1 VTAASGH
8 LRRLGHL
15 QWSARPAWFSAW
27 IVLLALVGVVGRIA
41 FYRSPFGVP
50 DADEAVGGLMARHEL
65 HGQFVGAFYWGQ
77 AYGGTLETWL
87 AAPLLAIFG
96 PSYVAL
102 RIVPIVLSAA
112 AALVV
117 WRIGLRTMSRPAAV
131 TAAGLAWCFPSS
143 LLWKTSHFHIFYA
156 SGMLLGLL
164 TVLQALRM
172 RARVSTWGMLL
183 LGLVAGLGLWQ
194 SFQLATIV
202 PPTLIWLAVRRRD
215 LLRYGPQVGA
225 GFLVGFA
232 PVLASN
238 LRHGWW
244 SRDIGHPG
252 DEIGYLHRLL
262 QFFTN
267 GLPIALDLR
276 TPVTLHWLAWKPFA
290 IVLYAAVLVGFVLL
304 VAASRRDGRF
314 RKLDLIATIAVAFP
328 AIYAISPLASAPDI
342 ASYVTV
348 FMPLIALLLCSWA
361 RDARQAVLVSAAAL
375 IVMAGS
381 VAQIHADYAKTPRPD
396 FTHLGTH
403 APLPRSFAPLIA
415 KLDELGITRVY
426 ASYWIAFRIDFE
438 SDERIIAADMRP
450 EALRTNAA
458 GAVVPQPDD
467 PLLDSRHP
475 EYGTMV
481 SRLQAPAFVFVK
493 AFDPPSADYGSFAS
507 AGGYRTVQVGV
518 FTIYHRGAASQG
530 TGG

>member
-1 VTAASGH
+1 
-8 LRRLGHL
+8 
-15 QWSARPAWFSAW
+15 
-27 IVLLALVGVVGRIA
+27 VLLALVGLAGRIA
-41 FYRSPFGVP
+41 FYVSPFGVP
-50 DADEAVGGLMARHEL
+50 DADEGVGGLMAKHEL

-102 RIVPIVLSAA
+102 RAVPIVLSAA

-117 WRIGLRTMSRPAAV
+117 WRIGRRMMSEPAAV
-131 TAAGLAWCFPSS
+131 TAGGLAWCFPSF

-164 TVLQALRM
+164 TVLQAFRM
-172 RARVSTWGMLL
+172 RERVSGRGMLL
-183 LGLVAGLGLWQ
+183 LGLVAGLALWQ

-215 LLRYGPQVGA
+215 LLRYWPQVSA

-252 DEIGYLHRLL
+252 DEIDYLHRLF

-267 GLPIALDLR
+267 GLPMALDLR
-276 TPVTLHWLAWKPFA
+276 TAVTLHWLAWKPLA
-290 IVLYAAVLVGFVLL
+290 LVLYVAVLVGFVRL
-304 VAASRRDGRF
+304 VVAIRRDGRF
-314 RKLDLIATIAVAFP
+314 RELELIAVIAIAFP
-328 AIYAISPLASAPDI
+328 AIYAISPLTSAPDI

-361 RDARQAVLVSAAAL
+361 RDARQAVIISAAAL

-381 VAQIHADYAKTPRPD
+381 VVQLNADYSQSPRPD
-396 FTHLGTH
+396 FSHLGTH
-403 APLPRSFAPLIA
+403 APLPRSFAPLIT

-426 ASYWIAFRIDFE
+426 ASYWIAYRIDFE
-438 SDERIIAADMRP
+438 SNERVIAADMRP
-450 EALRTNAA
+450 EALRTSAA
-458 GAVVPQPDD
+458 GAVIPEPDD
-467 PLLDSRHP
+467 PLLSSRHP
-475 EYGTMV
+475 EYATVV
-481 SRLQAPAFVFVK
+481 SRLQAPAFVFAK
-493 AFDPPSADYGSFAS
+493 GFDPPSADYGAFAA

-530 TGG
+530 TGN

>member
-1 VTAASGH
+1 VLVT
-8 LRRLGHL
+8 
-15 QWSARPAWFSAW
+15 SAPGQPRATPAWFPAW
-27 IVLLALVGVVGRIA
+27 IVLLALVGIAGRIA
-41 FYRSPFGVP
+41 FYVSPFGVP
-50 DADEAVGGLMARHEL
+50 DADEAVGGLMAKHEL

-102 RIVPIVLSAA
+102 RIVPIALSAV

-117 WRIGLRTMSRPAAV
+117 WRIGLRTMSKPAAL

-172 RARVSTWGMLL
+172 RERVSTKGMLL

-202 PPTLIWLAVRRRD
+202 PPTLIWLAYRRRD
-215 LLRYGPQVGA
+215 LLRYWPQAGA

-238 LRHGWW
+238 LQHGWW
-244 SRDIGHPG
+244 SRDIGRPG
-252 DEIGYLHRLL
+252 DEIDYLHRVL

-276 TPVTLHWLAWKPFA
+276 TPVTLHWLAWKPLA
-290 IVLYAAVLVGFVLL
+290 ILVYAALLVGFVVL
-304 VAASRRDGRF
+304 VAATRRNGRF
-314 RKLDLIATIAVAFP
+314 SKLGLIATIAVAFP
-328 AIYAISPLASAPDI
+328 ALYAISPLTSAPDI

-361 RDARQAVLVSAAAL
+361 RDARQAAIVSAAAL

-381 VAQIHADYAKTPRPD
+381 VTQLHADYSQSPRPD
-396 FTHLGTH
+396 FSQLGTR
-403 APLPRSFAPLIA
+403 APLPRSFAPLIT
-415 KLDELGITRVY
+415 KLNELGIKRVY

-438 SDERIIAADMRP
+438 SNERIIAADMRP

-458 GAVVPQPDD
+458 GAVIPQPDD
-467 PLLDSRHP
+467 PLFNSRHP
-475 EYGTMV
+475 EYGTTV
-481 SRLQAPAFVFVK
+481 SRVQAPAFVFAK
-493 AFDPPSADYGSFAS
+493 AFDPSSTDYGSFTS
-507 AGGYRTVQVGV
+507 AGGYSTVQVGV
-518 FTIYHRGAASQG
+518 FTIYLRGAASQG
-530 TGG
+530 TGS